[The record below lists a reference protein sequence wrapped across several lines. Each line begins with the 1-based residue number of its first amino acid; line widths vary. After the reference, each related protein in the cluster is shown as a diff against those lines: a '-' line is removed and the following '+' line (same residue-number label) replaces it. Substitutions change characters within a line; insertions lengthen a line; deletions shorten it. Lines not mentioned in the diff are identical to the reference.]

1 MEPTE
6 QPPLQVQNH
15 ELLRK
20 RPIWQIVMVSAIAA
34 GIHFGW
40 ALQLSLLTPYV
51 QLIGVPHQWV
61 SFIWLCDPLSGL
73 VVQLIV
79 GYYCDRCPSRFG
91 RRCPFITGGAFRVSS
106 KPRAIAVFVFGFW
119 ILDVANNMLQGPY
132 RALLADLASS
142 NSTKIRAGNTLFA
155 FFMAVGN
162 VLGYSAGSY
171 THLYRISPFTKTDA
185 CYIFSANLKTCF
197 FISVTLLISIM
208 LLAVWAVSEDPY
220 VPEGAVENGATGKQH
235 MVGALKELSKPMW
248 ILLLITF
255 FNWLAWFP
263 FLLFDTDWMGKD
275 IYGGNLGAQ
284 LYNRGVRVGA
294 LGLMLNSVVS
304 GLASLCI
311 ERLARWVGG
320 VKRLWG
326 GMNFLLAVC
335 LAMTLVVT
343 HMARSEPEFTNA
355 TPKPG
360 VDGLAL
366 ATFAVL
372 GAPLA
377 TPFIWLFDP
386 LSGLVVQPIVGYY
399 SDRCTSRFGRRRPFI
414 AGGAFLVAIVVF
426 LIGYA
431 ADIGVST
438 GDKIG
443 APRKPRAI
451 AVFVFGF

>member
-1 MEPTE
+1 MGGGNMPAFVVRAVAAAVSGIIAFTML
-6 QPPLQVQNH
+6 PL
-15 ELLRK
+15 
-20 RPIWQIVMVSAIAA
+20 PSPD
-34 GIHFGW
+34 
-40 ALQLSLLTPYV
+40 LSLLTPYV
-51 QLIGVPHQWV
+51 QLHGVPHQWA
-61 SFIWLCDPLSGL
+61 SFIWLCDPLSCL
-73 VVQLIV
+73 VVQPIF
-79 GYYCDRCPSRFG
+79 GYYSDRCTSCFG
-91 RRCPFITGGAFRVSS
+91 RRRPFIVGGALLVPIIVFLIGYEADIGISTGDKIGAPR

-119 ILDVANNMLQGPY
+119 ILDVANKMLQGPC

-171 THLYRISPFTKTDA
+171 THLYRIAPFTKTDA
-185 CYIFSANLKTCF
+185 CDIFCANLKTCF
-197 FISVTLLISIM
+197 FISVALLISIM

-220 VPEGAVENGATGKQH
+220 VPEAAVENGATGKQH
-235 MVGALKELSKPMW
+235 MVGALKELSKPML
-248 ILLLITF
+248 ILLLVTF

-275 IYGGNLGAQ
+275 IYGGKLGAQ
-284 LYNRGVRVGA
+284 LYNRDVRAEA
-294 LGLMLNSVVS
+294 LGLMLNSVMS

-335 LAMTLVVT
+335 LALTLVVT
-343 HMARSEPEFTNA
+343 HMARSEPEFNKA

-360 VDGLAL
+360 VVGLTL

-377 TPFIWLFDP
+377 VTFNVPCALASIFYNNSRAGQDC
-386 LSGLVVQPIVGYY
+386 GLLAERVGCSR
-399 SDRCTSRFGRRRPFI
+399 SDYP
-414 AGGAFLVAIVVF
+414 VF
-426 LIGYA
+426 RYPKTGYP
-431 ADIGVST
+431 
-438 GDKIG
+438 KISDSEY
-443 APRKPRAI
+443 
-451 AVFVFGF
+451 